1 MAIGLTTL
9 FSTTSILGFSL
20 IPLLAIGLTVFRY
33 NQADPES
40 HPNDARQLLRMYDF
54 IVIGGGS
61 AGAVVASRLSEVS
74 NWTVLLVEA
83 GDNENEISD
92 VPVLAGYTQLSDM
105 DWKYQTSPP
114 TVSAYCLAMIG
125 DRCNWPRGKVLGGS
139 SVLNAMVYVRGNRR
153 DYDNWARL
161 GNVGWS
167 YNEVLPYFLKSE
179 DNRNPYLAR
188 TPYHSTGG
196 YLTVQESPWRSP
208 LSIAFLQAG
217 QELGYENRDINGA
230 NQTGFM
236 LTQSTI
242 RRGSRCSTAKAFLRP
257 VKARSNLH
265 IAMNTQALR
274 ILFNGD
280 KRATGVE
287 VLRDGRQQVIRVRRE
302 IVLSAGTIN
311 SAQLLMLSGIG
322 PGEHLADL
330 GIPILSDLRVG
341 DNLQDHVGLGGL
353 TFVVNEPVS
362 LKKDRFQTFSVMMEY
377 VLNEKGPMTNP
388 GVEGLAF
395 VNTRY
400 ADQSDDY
407 PDMQFH
413 FAPSSINSDGGDQIK
428 KILGLRDR
436 VYNTMYKPLNH
447 AETWSILPL
456 LLRPR
461 SSGWVRL
468 KSKNPL
474 VQPDINPNYF
484 THREDMDVLIEGVR
498 IALRLSNTTAFQRFG
513 SRPHTIRMPGCQRF
527 LFDTYDYWECAIRH
541 FTFTIYHPTGTCKMG
556 PRSDPTAVVDPRL
569 RVYGVKGLRVA
580 DASIMPVIISG
591 NPNAPTIMIGEKA
604 SDMIKEDWMYKRKRF
619 LISHWQALSM
629 SEFIFLCFYIIPA
642 PDNNCLREKLNADS
656 YLRRNKGRTWNYS
669 EKLQFDGKLTHIS
682 NGVTGIFLYY
692 SICVD
697 QNLEKKIVTL
707 EFETRCEYTSESYG
721 DEVKSRKDLEQ
732 KLVAGAAESLAEG
745 NFEKRKKIDWK
756 FPSEVQIQIVKAA
769 KLGTLIMSKFVDSW
783 SSMVLPT
790 MRDLSRDESHVA
802 VSNVSQHAINLLDS
816 VVPATMTEEERKMSQ
831 L

>member
-9 FSTTSILGFSL
+9 FSTTSVLGFSL

-40 HPNDARQLLRMYDF
+40 RPADARQLLRMYDF

-61 AGAVVASRLSEVS
+61 AGAVIASRLSEIS
-74 NWTVLLVEA
+74 NWTVLLLEA
-83 GDNENEISD
+83 GGDENEISD
-92 VPVLAGYTQLSDM
+92 VPILAGYTQLSEM

-114 TVSAYCLAMIG
+114 TASAYCLAMIG

-188 TPYHSTGG
+188 TPYHGTGG
-196 YLTVQESPWRSP
+196 YLTVQEAPWRTP

-217 QELGYENRDINGA
+217 KELGYENRDINGA

-236 LTQSTI
+236 LTQGTI

-257 VKARSNLH
+257 VKNRGNLH
-265 IAMNTQALR
+265 IAMKAQALR
-274 ILFNGD
+274 VLFNED

-287 VLRDGRQQVIRVRRE
+287 ILRDGRQQVIRVRRE

-311 SAQLLMLSGIG
+311 SPQLLMLSGIG
-322 PGEHLADL
+322 PREHLTEFN
-330 GIPILSDLRVG
+330 IPVISDLRVG

-353 TFVVNEPVS
+353 TFIVNEPIS
-362 LKKDRFQTFSVMMEY
+362 LKKDRFQTMPVMMEY
-377 VLNEKGPMTNP
+377 VLNERGPMTNP

-395 VNTRY
+395 VNSKY
-400 ADQSDDY
+400 ADPTADY
-407 PDMQFH
+407 PDIQFH
-413 FAPSSINSDGGDQIK
+413 FAPSSINSDAGDQIK

-474 VQPDINPNYF
+474 VYPDINPNYF
-484 THREDMDVLIEGVR
+484 THKEDMDILVEGIR
-498 IALRLSNTTAFQRFG
+498 IALQLSNTTAFQRFG
-513 SRPHTIRMPGCQRF
+513 SRPHTIRMPGCHRYP
-527 LFDTYDYWECAIRH
+527 FDTYDYWECAIRH

-556 PRSDPTAVVDPRL
+556 PRNDPTAVVDPRL

-580 DASIMPVIISG
+580 DASIMPVIVSG
-591 NPNAPTIMIGEKA
+591 NPNAPVIMIGEKA
-604 SDMIKEDWMYKRKRF
+604 SDIIKEDWMYKKKR
-619 LISHWQALSM
+619 
-629 SEFIFLCFYIIPA
+629 YV
-642 PDNNCLREKLNADS
+642 
-656 YLRRNKGRTWNYS
+656 GR
-669 EKLQFDGKLTHIS
+669 
-682 NGVTGIFLYY
+682 
-692 SICVD
+692 
-697 QNLEKKIVTL
+697 
-707 EFETRCEYTSESYG
+707 
-721 DEVKSRKDLEQ
+721 
-732 KLVAGAAESLAEG
+732 
-745 NFEKRKKIDWK
+745 
-756 FPSEVQIQIVKAA
+756 
-769 KLGTLIMSKFVDSW
+769 
-783 SSMVLPT
+783 
-790 MRDLSRDESHVA
+790 
-802 VSNVSQHAINLLDS
+802 
-816 VVPATMTEEERKMSQ
+816 
-831 L
+831 